1 MSKAEKTEINMVL
14 LAINRHNPLETAFSI
29 KEPIENIELGF
40 EGIINDT
47 KYKVKVSLKQ
57 AILRYFDW
65 FEMVETLDNHDL
77 TKECT
82 ILASGE

>member
-1 MSKAEKTEINMVL
+1 MSTIETNNKVL
-14 LAINRHNPLETAFSI
+14 LAINKKNPKETVYSI
-29 KEPIENIELGF
+29 EEPIENIELGF

-47 KYKVKVSLKQ
+47 KYKVKVDLKE

-65 FEMVETLDNHDL
+65 YEMIETLENHSL
-77 TKECT
+77 TNKCP

>member
-1 MSKAEKTEINMVL
+1 MSKAEITEINMVL
-14 LAINRHNPLETAFSI
+14 LAINRYNPLKTVFSI

-47 KYKVKVSLKQ
+47 NYKVKVSLEE

-65 FEMVETLDNHDL
+65 SEMVQTLDDHNL

-82 ILASGE
+82 ILASGA

>member
-1 MSKAEKTEINMVL
+1 MSKINMVK
-14 LAINRHNPLETAFSI
+14 LAINKHNPLETVFSI
-29 KEPIENIELGF
+29 NEPIENIELGF

-47 KYKVKVSLKQ
+47 KYKVKVDLKE

-65 FEMVETLDNHDL
+65 FEMAQTLDDHNL

-82 ILASGE
+82 ILASGD

>member
-1 MSKAEKTEINMVL
+1 MPKAEITEINMVK
-14 LAINRHNPLETAFSI
+14 LAINRYNPLKTAFLV
-29 KEPIENIELGF
+29 EDPIENIELGF

-47 KYKVKVSLKQ
+47 KYKVKVSLKE

-65 FEMVETLDNHDL
+65 FEMVQTLDDHDL

-82 ILASGE
+82 ILASGA